1 MRKLWKLTT
10 IGVLSLSMGVAVLPS
25 TGLTANAKTRSA
37 KVISTKSITKS
48 TYHINAGY
56 LYSSAKLTKKTHK
69 GQNYLKTTFYAT
81 KSATVKKTNG
91 KKAVYYYIANSKG
104 SVKGWAWRGNLSK
117 INLKALNQRKSDIKK
132 VVKIIQT
139 ATYQDTPL
147 SVINEV
153 NTTSTYDWAAGLP
166 CVFRNMEHIDYTTKD
181 VKALFALYQLFA
193 GRFDSVTNAKLLALN
208 NRLVSAYNNDDYIY
222 YPATNFLDGLS
233 DAVTTLK

>member
-132 VVKIIQT
+132 VLAAVRT
-139 ATYQDTPL
+139 MTPDDQDNVL
-147 SVINEV
+147 SDFTDIDTKN
-153 NTTSTYDWAAGLP
+153 TYDRLSSAAYDFS
-166 CVFRNMEHIDYTTKD
+166 FRHTTQD
-181 VKALFALYQLFA
+181 AKALSSFYQVFA
-193 GRFDSVTNAKLLALN
+193 GRFNAVTNARLATLN
-208 NRLVSAYNNDDYIY
+208 DRLVEGIRTDDLYDPFYNMSQ
-222 YPATNFLDGLS
+222 ALS
-233 DAVTTLK
+233 DALSSFN